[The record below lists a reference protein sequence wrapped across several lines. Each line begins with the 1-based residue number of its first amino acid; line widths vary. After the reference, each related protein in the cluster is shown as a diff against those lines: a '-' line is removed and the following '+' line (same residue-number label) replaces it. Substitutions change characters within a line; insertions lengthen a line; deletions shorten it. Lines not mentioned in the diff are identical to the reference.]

1 MFLALANS
9 AAMPALA
16 GAGFFRAGWPS
27 RRGGSCSYTHPSPSP
42 RRLVEVMTNVQAQT
56 TSCASPVMQAGAE
69 GALLGLQS
77 VVEGLRLSIQ
87 NNRDIVMREL
97 SSFNGVKTYRPDGT
111 FYVLPDRRP
120 NGRSAAGLMAPV
132 VAEARVAAQ
141 SAS

>member
-1 MFLALANS
+1 MT
-9 AAMPALA
+9 
-16 GAGFFRAGWPS
+16 GFRIGW
-27 RRGGSCSYTHPSPSP
+27 CVAP

-111 FYVLPDRRP
+111 FYVLPDFRAYNTQLGGAVEVP
-120 NGRSAAGLMAPV
+120 AEEGAGRDGARDGNSAWKGTCG
-132 VAEARVAAQ
+132 
-141 SAS
+141 